1 MGYRIRALLLVL
13 GLLGACS
20 GRSPEV
26 IAVQD
31 LPDDL
36 AAAVDG
42 AWARFLEA
50 FSERRDCIAPVHVG
64 FVNEVPDGDASYR
77 REDGVISIQIPTS
90 PGRFDESFVH
100 ELAHHLESTC
110 PAQLQLRSDFLA
122 AQGFPATASWNE
134 GSAWHTTPSEHFAE
148 AVVQLVN
155 GRRLLHDDVIV
166 LSDEAVQILSD
177 WAAGH

>member
-1 MGYRIRALLLVL
+1 MRVLLLVL
-13 GLLGACS
+13 CLLGACS
-20 GRSPEV
+20 GRAPEV

-36 AAAVDG
+36 SAAVDG
-42 AWARFLEA
+42 AWNRFLEA
-50 FSERRDCIAPVHVG
+50 FPDRRDCIASVHVG
-64 FVNEVPDGDASYR
+64 FVDDVPDGDASYR

-90 PGRFDESFVH
+90 PARFDESFVH

-110 PAQLQLRSDFLA
+110 PAQLRLRPDFLV

-134 GSAWHTTPSEHFAE
+134 GSAWHATPSEHFAE

-166 LSDEAVQILSD
+166 LSDEAVQVVAD
-177 WAAGH
+177 WAGGG